1 MEKGI
6 IKLTKGKGGCVMRH
20 SGWILAL
27 AVLVLH
33 VWKPDWLSFEGFGA
47 LLPWTETMRGVAGT
61 LLQTF

>member
-1 MEKGI
+1 MI
-6 IKLTKGKGGCVMRH
+6 H

-33 VWKPDWLSFEGFGA
+33 AWKPDWLSFEGFGA